1 MFVIELTRKWKSSS
15 VAALGVDGFP
25 LPTDGK
31 RLGVENAIIDGE
43 IVILNQAGLSDYQAL
58 RQGHNPPPA

>member
-1 MFVIELTRKWKSSS
+1 M
-15 VAALGVDGFP
+15 DGFP